1 MVKTSRYIR
10 LVMGSFFGT
19 WNWYDFWRRSWGLPC
34 SRPLLRTR
42 CWFVVW
48 RWCVSCSWR
57 RYLGGKLDIQGT
69 GFNLL
74 RVQFWTSVQ
83 RKRVLKRG
91 QKVDPLEIKSG
102 PPWRV
107 QFWPLHCDKSIK
119 TFISSWS
126 WFHQQQ
132 LRLEFWTGEA
142 HFCAP
147 ATFWWL
153 KKVAYIWT
161 IALLVEPPRP
171 VASCQSDNHMDSP
184 SQWVSKMGRLFF
196 ADEYVRH
203 AVETYTNK
211 QLPQQH
217 IALKAV
223 QDVLADLEMNSSHCW
238 HKLPFQNLCRTF
250 W

>member
-1 MVKTSRYIR
+1 MSLTLSLCQYILRPRRGLGQALLEAPRLQALATFHQHNRKGKIVMIKTSRYIR

-19 WNWYDFWRRSWGLPC
+19 WNGYDFWRRSWGLPC

-57 RYLGGKLDIQGT
+57 RYLG
-69 GFNLL
+69 
-74 RVQFWTSVQ
+74 
-83 RKRVLKRG
+83 VLKTRPPRRHRIQFVEG
-91 QKVDPLEIKSG
+91 PVLDPRAKEMCFKKGSESGPLEIKSG

-119 TFISSWS
+119 TFIPSWS

-147 ATFWWL
+147 AFCYVLRT
-153 KKVAYIWT
+153 KKRGPS
-161 IALLVEPPRP
+161 L
-171 VASCQSDNHMDSP
+171 SCC
-184 SQWVSKMGRLFF
+184 F
-196 ADEYVRH
+196 A
-203 AVETYTNK
+203 
-211 QLPQQH
+211 QFP
-217 IALKAV
+217 
-223 QDVLADLEMNSSHCW
+223 
-238 HKLPFQNLCRTF
+238 
-250 W
+250 

>member
-1 MVKTSRYIR
+1 MSLTLSLCQYILRPRRGLGQALLEAPRLQALATFHQHNRKGKIVMVKTSRYIR

-42 CWFVVW
+42 CWFVAW

-83 RKRVLKRG
+83 RKRVLKRS

-153 KKVAYIWT
+153 KK
-161 IALLVEPPRP
+161 
-171 VASCQSDNHMDSP
+171 
-184 SQWVSKMGRLFF
+184 
-196 ADEYVRH
+196 
-203 AVETYTNK
+203 
-211 QLPQQH
+211 
-217 IALKAV
+217 
-223 QDVLADLEMNSSHCW
+223 
-238 HKLPFQNLCRTF
+238 
-250 W
+250 